1 MSAVA
6 VLMASNNA
14 HKRRELSEIF
24 ALAGLRELRLIT
36 PDELGVRCEPEETG
50 ESYLANAL
58 IKAQALADAYRD
70 HSNGEAVW
78 VLADDSGLE
87 VDALGGRPGVHSA
100 RYSRSAPGGDGCAAL
115 LAEMAGLP
123 DAQRSARFRCAMVL
137 ISPAG
142 ETHHFEGTCEGRIA
156 HERRGAGGFGFDPI
170 FVVADGRTM
179 AELSASEKH
188 AISHRGIAG
197 RRAAALL
204 KQVMSR

>member
-1 MSAVA
+1 MAAVT
-6 VLMASNNA
+6 VLLASNNA

-156 HERRGAGGFGFDPI
+156 HERRGAGGLASIRYSWWPMGARWLNSQRARNTRSAIVGSP
-170 FVVADGRTM
+170 G
-179 AELSASEKH
+179 AEPQRCS
-188 AISHRGIAG
+188 
-197 RRAAALL
+197 
-204 KQVMSR
+204 SR